1 MGHYAK
7 ISYLRSMLQGKT
19 ALITGASRG
28 IGKGIAEV
36 FAKNGCNI
44 AFTYASSIE
53 KAMAFEQELKGL
65 YGVKVKGYQS
75 DAANFN
81 QSMALAETVIADF
94 GKIDCLIN
102 NAGITRDTLM
112 LRMTEEQWDDVI
124 NINLKS
130 AFNLTKAFL
139 KHFLGNRAGSIIN
152 MTSVVGVM
160 GNAGQANYAA
170 SKAGMIGFTKSIAKE
185 LGSRNVR
192 CNAVAPG
199 FIETEMTHALDENV
213 RKQWAESIPLKRG
226 GSPED
231 VANVCLFLASDM
243 SGYVTGQTLSVC
255 GGMLM

>member
-1 MGHYAK
+1 MGHFAK

-44 AFTYASSIE
+44 AFTYASSVE
-53 KAMAFEQELKGL
+53 KAMAFEQELTSL

-81 QSMALAETVIADF
+81 QSMALAEAVIADF

-124 NINLKS
+124 NTNLKS

-226 GSPED
+226 GSTED